1 MVVVEFAL
9 SKLRGMIF
17 CYIILFIF
25 GNVSSQSSTDV
36 KNVHTLLFSTIK
48 YNNLIRPSLNQ
59 SNPIEVYIGFTLYG
73 ITGIDEI
80 EQKLTT
86 TGWLDI
92 GWTDEFLQ
100 WTPASYGGLK
110 YIYVPQAMVW
120 KPDISLQNGF
130 TDLSELG
137 SKFIQVKISS
147 NGMITWRPFQ
157 VFESKCVLD
166 STYFPFDRQECDL
179 EFVAWSLSREDVILA
194 QGFDGIELSPELKRH
209 GEWEI
214 VSSRATDELE
224 TDETKVKFTIV
235 IKRKP
240 LFVIINMI
248 MPIILLAV
256 LSIFTFKIPA
266 DIGER
271 MGYTV
276 TVWLSFAVFFTIVSG
291 SLPQSS
297 ETTPI
302 VSIYILIQLLMGT
315 FTVLISAV
323 ESGVT
328 TLKEEEHVYQIFK
341 YLAIR
346 MRKTKVR
353 HSSICE
359 NEKEKDTEYM
369 QSVTWKEAIAALD
382 RCLFWICFLIF
393 TVSTVTVF
401 LVAGLKY

>member
-36 KNVHTLLFSTIK
+36 KNVHTLLFSTNK

>member
-1 MVVVEFAL
+1 MVVVNFGL
-9 SKLRGMIF
+9 SEIRGMIF
-17 CYIILFIF
+17 CYIILCIL

-36 KNVHTLLFSTIK
+36 KNVHTLIFTTNQ

-92 GWTDEFLQ
+92 QWTDEFLQ

-110 YIYVPQAMVW
+110 YIYVPQAMIW

-137 SKFIQVKISS
+137 SKFIQVKISY
-147 NGMITWRPFQ
+147 NGIIAWRPFQ

-179 EFVAWSLSREDVILA
+179 EFVAWSLSREDVFLA
-194 QGFDGIELSPELKRH
+194 QDSDGIELSPELKRH

-224 TDETKVKFTIV
+224 THETKVKFTIV
-235 IKRKP
+235 IDRKP

-248 MPIILLAV
+248 TPIILLAV
-256 LSIFTFKIPA
+256 LNIFTFKIPA

-276 TVWLSFAVFFTIVSG
+276 TVWLSFAVFLTIISG

-302 VSIYILIQLLMGT
+302 ISIYVMIQLFMGT
-315 FTVLISAV
+315 FIVLISAV

-328 TLKEEEHVYQIFK
+328 TLGEEEHVYQIFK
-341 YLAIR
+341 YLAMR
-346 MRKTKVR
+346 MRKIKVK
-353 HSSICE
+353 HSSASD
-359 NEKEKDTEYM
+359 KDKDTEGV
-369 QSVTWKEAIAALD
+369 QNVTWKEAIAALD
-382 RCLFWICFLIF
+382 RCLFWVCLLIF
-393 TVSTVTVF
+393 TISSIVVF
-401 LVAGLKY
+401 FVAGLKY